1 MSEPLK
7 DKRLEAVVRMTLA
20 VAHCDEEDKD
30 ITIDALREAASNADE
45 IDIAKSRALFRAAI
59 RETLA
64 GELAQTWKDYF
75 AAKTKTD
82 MIIALEA
89 AKHLLARFKELSHE

>member
-45 IDIAKSRALFRAAI
+45 IDIAKSRAHY
-59 RETLA
+59 
-64 GELAQTWKDYF
+64 KPPS
-75 AAKTKTD
+75 AKRWPVSWRRLGKT
-82 MIIALEA
+82 ISRQKPRLI
-89 AKHLLARFKELSHE
+89 